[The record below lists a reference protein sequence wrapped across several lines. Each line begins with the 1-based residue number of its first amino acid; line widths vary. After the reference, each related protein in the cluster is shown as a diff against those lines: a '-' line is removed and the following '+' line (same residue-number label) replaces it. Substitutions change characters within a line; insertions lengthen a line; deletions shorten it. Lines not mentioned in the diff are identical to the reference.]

1 MLIHEVRIY
10 RSVFAINGP
19 FLLHAPQ
26 FSTST
31 NTYRNKL
38 FYQKLVSVLTMKFLF
53 LNSVKPQLTET
64 LGE

>member
-1 MLIHEVRIY
+1 MKLEYIEVFLQLMVLFSFML
-10 RSVFAINGP
+10 
-19 FLLHAPQ
+19 Q

>member
-1 MLIHEVRIY
+1 MKLEYIEV
-10 RSVFAINGP
+10 
-19 FLLHAPQ
+19 FLQLMVLFSFMPQ